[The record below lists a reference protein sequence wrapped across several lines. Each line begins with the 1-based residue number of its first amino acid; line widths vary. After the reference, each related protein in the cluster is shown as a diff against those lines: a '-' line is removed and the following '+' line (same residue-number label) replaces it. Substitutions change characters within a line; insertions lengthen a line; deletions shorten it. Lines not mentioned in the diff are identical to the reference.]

1 MYSVYE
7 ALNSTIAVLDLC
19 ELIFPNTIR
28 TAGKNTMK
36 YLPIDNDLFIQNRR
50 RFVEK
55 LKPGSIAVF
64 NSSDIM
70 PTSADGTHPFVQQTD
85 LFYLSGIDQ
94 EESTLVICPDSQ
106 EEKHREILFLK
117 ETNEQIAL
125 WEGHKYT
132 REEATE
138 VSGIKTIYWNHEF
151 NNIFKP
157 LVVQSDNIYLNTNEH
172 LRANERVE
180 TRDDRFLQQCRQ
192 TFPLHKYERLAP
204 IMHSLRAVKSEPE
217 LDLIR
222 SACNLTGKTFRRLL
236 GFIKPGVWE
245 FEIEAEI
252 YHEFLRN
259 RSRGPA
265 FETIV
270 ASGIDSCT
278 LHYVK
283 NDKQCRDGDLVLIDF
298 GAEYANYAGDVTR
311 TVPVNGKFSER
322 QKQVYNAVLNVQ
334 KAAIDMLVPGQNLD
348 TYHKEVG
355 RIMESELIGLGLLD
369 LKQVKSQPED
379 NPLYKKHFPH
389 GTSHFLGLDVHDY
402 GDKYR
407 PMEAGMVLTCEPG
420 IYIRDEAIGIR
431 IENDILVTAD
441 GPVDLT
447 EGIPREADEIEALMN
462 K

>member
-1 MYSVYE
+1 
-7 ALNSTIAVLDLC
+7 
-19 ELIFPNTIR
+19 
-28 TAGKNTMK
+28 MK

-50 RFVEK
+50 RFVEQ
-55 LKPGSIAVF
+55 LKPNSIAVF

-70 PTSADGTHPFVQQTD
+70 PTSADGTHPFIQQTD

-94 EESTLVICPDSQ
+94 EESTLVICPDIK

-132 REEATE
+132 KEEGTA
-138 VSGIKTIYWNHEF
+138 VAGIKTVYWNHEF

-157 LVVQSDNIYLNTNEH
+157 LVLQSENIYLNTNEH
-172 LRANERVE
+172 LRANDRVE
-180 TRDDRFLQQCRQ
+180 TRDDRFLGHCRQ
-192 TFPLHKYERLAP
+192 SFPLHNYERLAP
-204 IMHSLRAVKSEPE
+204 IMHNLRAVKSNFE

-222 SACNLTGKTFRRLL
+222 RACSITDKTFRRLL
-236 GFIKPGVWE
+236 GFIQPGVWE

-283 NDKQCRDGDLVLIDF
+283 NDKQCQDGDLVLIDF

-311 TVPVNGKFSER
+311 TVPVNGKFTKR

-334 KAAIDMLVPGQNLD
+334 KAAVKLLAAGQTLD
-348 TYHKEVG
+348 EYHRK
-355 RIMESELIGLGLLD
+355 S
-369 LKQVKSQPED
+369 VK
-379 NPLYKKHFPH
+379 
-389 GTSHFLGLDVHDY
+389 
-402 GDKYR
+402 
-407 PMEAGMVLTCEPG
+407 
-420 IYIRDEAIGIR
+420 
-431 IENDILVTAD
+431 
-441 GPVDLT
+441 
-447 EGIPREADEIEALMN
+447 
-462 K
+462 

>member
-1 MYSVYE
+1 MNKGYIG
-7 ALNSTIAVLDLC
+7 A
-19 ELIFPNTIR
+19 LIFEAFQKKFSYGRYNGNNI
-28 TAGKNTMK
+28 MK

-50 RFVEK
+50 RFVEQ
-55 LKPGSIAVF
+55 LKPNSIAVF

-70 PTSADGTHPFVQQTD
+70 PTSADGTHAFIQQTD

-94 EESTLVICPDSQ
+94 EESRLVICPDIK

-117 ETNEQIAL
+117 ETNAQIAL

-132 REEATE
+132 KSEGTA
-138 VSGIKTIYWNHEF
+138 VAGIKTVYWNHEF
-151 NNIFKP
+151 NKIFKP
-157 LVVQSDNIYLNTNEH
+157 LVLQSENIYLNTNEH
-172 LRANERVE
+172 LRANDRVE
-180 TRDDRFLQQCRQ
+180 TRDDRFLGYCRRS
-192 TFPLHKYERLAP
+192 FPLHNYERLAP
-204 IMHSLRAVKSEPE
+204 IMHDLRAVKSNIE

-222 SACNLTGKTFRRLL
+222 RACSITDKTFRRLL
-236 GFIKPGVWE
+236 GFIQPGVWE

-265 FETIV
+265 FESIV

-283 NDKQCRDGDLVLIDF
+283 NDKQCQEGDLVLIDF

-311 TVPVNGKFSER
+311 TVPVNGKFTKR
-322 QKQVYNAVLNVQ
+322 QKQVYNAVLGVQ
-334 KAAIDMLVPGQNLD
+334 KAAIQLLAVGQTLD
-348 TYHKEVG
+348 DYHREVG
-355 RIMESELIGLGLLD
+355 QIMESELIGLGLLD
-369 LKQVKSQPED
+369 PKQVQDQPED
-379 NPLYKKHFPH
+379 APLYKQYFPH

-407 PMEAGMVLTCEPG
+407 PLEAGMVLTCEPG

-431 IENDILVTAD
+431 IENDILISAD
-441 GPVDLT
+441 GPIDLT
-447 EGIPREADEIEALMN
+447 EGIPREADEIESLMN
-462 K
+462 N